1 MVSVEL
7 AHIGDSALLAESP
20 ISTGGMALIGRPIQ
34 ARALIV
40 NGGTLFSPSPHLF
53 FRRGTRR
60 PTAMRLQKEEPHTPS
75 PLARRRRKFCKW
87 HSLHVDFAGKFGR
100 TDSWTHSST
109 RPTFELGILTRK
121 PRKIGLFEQ
130 SPRATRFFL
139 DEGTLLEGRDSVVW
153 RARDRGVGRVFEGG
167 RTVNC

>member
-1 MVSVEL
+1 MSQ
-7 AHIGDSALLAESP
+7 IGEYGREYGVREWREYGRYNARAKVWDGVGLTL
-20 ISTGGMALIGRPIQ
+20 GRPKIQ

-40 NGGTLFSPSPHLF
+40 NGGTLFSPCPHLF

-60 PTAMRLQKEEPHTPS
+60 PTAVRLQKEEPHTPS

-130 SPRATRFFL
+130 SPRATTIFL
-139 DEGTLLEGRDSVVW
+139 G
-153 RARDRGVGRVFEGG
+153 
-167 RTVNC
+167 